1 MRDLD
6 QLFQGLDQ
14 SPFRRQFRLEGRE
27 LDYLL
32 SKGMETVLEHT
43 AGFIEQRLAPANPP
57 NDGRQ
62 TPKRTHP
69 AFIAQHATA
78 TCCRGCLQKWHDVPK
93 GRELREG
100 EKRYVLGVIERWLSQ
115 QAQMATGDSASPR
128 SSEKVGQTG
137 GFPGFPERSY

>member
-6 QLFQGLDQ
+6 QLFQALDQ
-14 SPFRRQFRLEGRE
+14 SSFRRQFRLEGRE
-27 LDYLL
+27 LNYLH
-32 SKGMETVLEHT
+32 SKGLEMILEHA
-43 AGFIEQRLAPANPP
+43 AGFIGQRLAPANPP

-62 TPKRTHP
+62 TPKRNHP

-78 TCCRGCLQKWHDVPK
+78 TCCRGCLQKWHDIPK
-93 GRELREG
+93 GRELRED

-128 SSEKVGQTG
+128 SSAKAPRNG
-137 GFPGFPERSY
+137 